1 MKKDNF
7 NVHEWNNIQKRA
19 NIINESDL
27 NEGENNS
34 VVKEKVKNFLNN
46 EIFSL
51 EGMDD
56 FNMREKMLNDVN
68 NTIEEEIDEFV
79 RRKFREERYTS
90 SRKF

>member
-7 NVHEWNNIQKRA
+7 DVHEWNNTQKRA

-34 VVKEKVKNFLNN
+34 VVKEKVKKFLNE

-68 NTIEEEIDEFV
+68 NTIEEEIDNFV
-79 RRKFREERYTS
+79 RRKFREERY
-90 SRKF
+90 